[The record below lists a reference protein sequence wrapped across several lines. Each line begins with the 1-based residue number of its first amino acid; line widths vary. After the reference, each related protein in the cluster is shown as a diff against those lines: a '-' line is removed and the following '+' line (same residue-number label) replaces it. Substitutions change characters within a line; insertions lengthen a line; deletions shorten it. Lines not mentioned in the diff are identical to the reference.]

1 MIRRP
6 PGSTRTAHSFPTRR
20 SSELGEAITRQISGQ
35 PRVLLITGL
44 LALLMTLVP
53 GFPKL
58 VFAVLGVAMLTMS
71 AWRYRHQFDL
81 LRRAFRVQ
89 DDEMVE
95 VRKPV
100 DSDDLA
106 PPAPLQLEIAPS
118 LASLLGDEAETRS
131 RVAGLAQGIDRKS
144 TRLNSSH

>member
-1 MIRRP
+1 
-6 PGSTRTAHSFPTRR
+6 
-20 SSELGEAITRQISGQ
+20 
-35 PRVLLITGL
+35 
-44 LALLMTLVP
+44 MTLVP

-106 PPAPLQLEIAPS
+106 PPAPLQLEIATS
-118 LASLLGDEAETRS
+118 LARMLRSEERRVGQERVRTRRS
-131 RVAGLAQGIDRKS
+131 RWPP
-144 TRLNSSH
+144 TH

>member
-1 MIRRP
+1 
-6 PGSTRTAHSFPTRR
+6 
-20 SSELGEAITRQISGQ
+20 
-35 PRVLLITGL
+35 
-44 LALLMTLVP
+44 MTLVP

-71 AWRYRHQFDL
+71 AWRYRNQFDL

-118 LASLLGDEAETRS
+118 LASLLGDEVGTRR
-131 RVAGLAQGIDRKS
+131 RVAGPAHGRRADSGVPLTVRQGVGR
-144 TRLNSSH
+144 TAGRGRG

>member
-1 MIRRP
+1 
-6 PGSTRTAHSFPTRR
+6 
-20 SSELGEAITRQISGQ
+20 
-35 PRVLLITGL
+35 
-44 LALLMTLVP
+44 
-53 GFPKL
+53 
-58 VFAVLGVAMLTMS
+58 MLTMS

-118 LASLLGDEAETRS
+118 LASLLGGEVETRS
-131 RVAGLAQGIDRKS
+131 RVAGLAQGMREESGVQHPVPQVRVSGPLGEGDTHR
-144 TRLNSSH
+144 THHRARHATGRRTGHQ

>member
-1 MIRRP
+1 M
-6 PGSTRTAHSFPTRR
+6 
-20 SSELGEAITRQISGQ
+20 
-35 PRVLLITGL
+35 ITGL

-81 LRRAFRVQ
+81 LSRAFRVQ

-106 PPAPLQLEIAPS
+106 PPAPLQLEIATS
-118 LASLLGDEAETRS
+118 LAALLGDEVETRS
-131 RVAGLAQGIDRKS
+131 RVAGPAHGMREEYGVPLPVPQVRV
-144 TRLNSSH
+144 SSALEIGRTHV